1 MARIVVRRNKRKSGS
16 VGASD
21 NGNDNAVNVD
31 RGTSVI
37 DGESGAGESDESIVR
52 AAGTDNQPDGG
63 DDDNGTRFVDPA
75 DTASSSGDTGTG
87 KRRGR
92 PRGSRNAKRTSP
104 AQATKDI
111 SQLLFSLHLGMAS
124 FFKSEVIALTEE
136 EAQNLGGAITRVTD
150 LYDIRILPE
159 KYMAWVNLG
168 IVGSGIY
175 GPRLYVLSQQKKRAH
190 QKPIPVV
197 TMPATNDFVPQAQGG
212 VN

>member
-1 MARIVVRRNKRKSGS
+1 MGGKLIRGIKRKTGSDFSGNGS
-16 VGASD
+16 
-21 NGNDNAVNVD
+21 NGNTVDSD
-31 RGTSVI
+31 RGASVI
-37 DGESGAGESDESIVR
+37 DGESSPGESGESPVR
-52 AAGTDNQPDGG
+52 SASADNQPDSG
-63 DDDNGTRFVDPA
+63 DDDNGTQFVDPA
-75 DTASSSGDTGTG
+75 GTPTRDSGEGTG

-136 EAQNLGGAITRVTD
+136 EAQNLGAAITRVTD

-159 KYMAWVNLG
+159 KYMAWINLG

-175 GPRLYVLSQQKKRAH
+175 GPRLFVLSQQKKRAQ
-190 QKPIPVV
+190 QKPPIVV
-197 TMPATNDFVPQAQGG
+197 QTPTANDFTGTTQG
-212 VN
+212 V

>member
-1 MARIVVRRNKRKSGS
+1 MGGKVIRRIKRKNGS
-16 VGASD
+16 DESSSVI
-21 NGNDNAVNVD
+21 NGNTVDSD
-31 RGTSVI
+31 RGTSLV
-37 DGESGAGESDESIVR
+37 DGEQGTGESDESVIR
-52 AAGTDNQPDGG
+52 SAGADNQPDGR

-75 DTASSSGDTGTG
+75 GTPYTDSGESTG

-124 FFKSEVIALTEE
+124 FFKSEVLALTED
-136 EAQNLGGAITRVTD
+136 EAQNLGAAITRVTD

-175 GPRLYVLSQQKKRAH
+175 GPRLFVLSQQKKRAH

>member
-1 MARIVVRRNKRKSGS
+1 MARIIVRGNKRKSGS
-16 VGASD
+16 VGAGD
-21 NGNDNAVNVD
+21 NGNDNAVDDD
-31 RGTSVI
+31 RRASVI
-37 DGESGAGESDESIVR
+37 DGESSAGESDEPVVR
-52 AAGTDNQPDGG
+52 ATGTDNQPDSG
-63 DDDNGTRFVDPA
+63 DDDNGTNFVDPA
-75 DTASSSGDTGTG
+75 GTIPNIDPATG
-87 KRRGR
+87 KRRYRRRGGR
-92 PRGSRNAKRTSP
+92 DSKRTSP

-124 FFKSEVIALTEE
+124 FFKSEVLALTED
-136 EAQNLGGAITRVTD
+136 EAQNLGAAITRVTD